1 MLFHTSNENNILWQ
15 ICVMRTLTEDS
26 PSRPTPLLGTVFPA
40 CSPIRRL
47 PQPHRNLL
55 RGQSLENQPFSRVFS
70 ISVHGARAPERSC
83 MTSWKSVLT
92 LTGIVGFAFVSL
104 NVPGH
109 LLNFFPEMPESLSAM
124 LVIGSPIKSIV
135 ALLSLLFLS
144 IGVIP
149 TGDPQF
155 HRGDFLQTVSLGCAI
170 VVAACLALAIHFT
183 STSGPVLPGLT
194 LSVAVIQAGVGI
206 FAALVLTLDQRT
218 RSLSKFPLTVN
229 VGLCALALVYS
240 SGLWV

>member
-1 MLFHTSNENNILWQ
+1 
-15 ICVMRTLTEDS
+15 
-26 PSRPTPLLGTVFPA
+26 
-40 CSPIRRL
+40 
-47 PQPHRNLL
+47 
-55 RGQSLENQPFSRVFS
+55 
-70 ISVHGARAPERSC
+70 
-83 MTSWKSVLT
+83 MTSWKTVLT
-92 LTGIVGFAFVSL
+92 LTGIAGFAFVSL
-104 NVPGH
+104 NVPG
-109 LLNFFPEMPESLSAM
+109 LLLQQFPDLPEPLKSMA
-124 LVIGSPIKSIV
+124 VAGSPFKSSV
-135 ALLSLLFLS
+135 ALFSLLALS

-149 TGDPQF
+149 TGDTTF

-229 VGLCALALVYS
+229 VGLCGLALVYS

>member
-1 MLFHTSNENNILWQ
+1 MTGKYGPFDAS
-15 ICVMRTLTEDS
+15 TE
-26 PSRPTPLLGTVFPA
+26 
-40 CSPIRRL
+40 PIV
-47 PQPHRNLL
+47 
-55 RGQSLENQPFSRVFS
+55 VFS
-70 ISVHGARAPERSC
+70 VDPSADVTGISGSWPGSTGNRPERSS
-83 MTSWKSVLT
+83 MTSWKTVLT
-92 LTGIVGFAFVSL
+92 LTGIAGFAFVSL
-104 NVPGH
+104 NVPGI
-109 LLNFFPEMPESLSAM
+109 LLNYFPELPEPLKSMA
-124 LVIGSPIKSIV
+124 VAGSPFKSFV
-135 ALLSLLFLS
+135 ALFSLLALS

-149 TGDPQF
+149 TGDSQF

-229 VGLCALALVYS
+229 VGLCSLALVYS

>member
-1 MLFHTSNENNILWQ
+1 M
-15 ICVMRTLTEDS
+15 
-26 PSRPTPLLGTVFPA
+26 
-40 CSPIRRL
+40 
-47 PQPHRNLL
+47 
-55 RGQSLENQPFSRVFS
+55 
-70 ISVHGARAPERSC
+70 
-83 MTSWKSVLT
+83 
-92 LTGIVGFAFVSL
+92 TGIIGFAFVSL

-109 LLNFFPEMPESLSAM
+109 LLHHFPDLPEPLASMAAT
-124 LVIGSPIKSIV
+124 GSPFKSFV
-135 ALLSLLFLS
+135 ALFSLLALS

-149 TGDPQF
+149 TGDPRF

-206 FAALVLTLDQRT
+206 FTALALTIDQRT
-218 RSLSKFPLTVN
+218 RSMSKFPLTVN
-229 VGLCALALVYS
+229 VGLCGLALVYS